1 MKTTAGKRAR
11 QIEKRKAE
19 GQKMCERK
27 KRGGW
32 GRRGGVTF
40 PASTERVR
48 AGGEFVLPRNGAE
61 CNISWESR
69 QKGRRDGGMAVAE
82 ES

>member
-27 KRGGW
+27 KKRG
-32 GRRGGVTF
+32 GGVTF

-48 AGGEFVLPRNGAE
+48 ARGEFVLPRNGAE
-61 CNISWESR
+61 CNISRESR